1 MQFLN
6 RTLTFRNVT
15 APEVPVFVPPPR
27 RLTQRL
33 APFLTLGLLLLGW
46 QLISTLALVPEFL
59 IPSPLAVLDQFVEVI
74 RDGRLAQHTLVTLGE
89 VMSGLVV
96 GVFVGVG
103 LGYLIARIPLLEDLL
118 SPLIVSLQSTP
129 VVAYAPLLVIW
140 FGSGPTGKTITSALI
155 VFFPML
161 MNTVVGIR
169 SVPRSLRDLMLVSR
183 ASRWQTLTKLE
194 IPAALPILL
203 TGLKTAATLSVVGAV
218 VGEYINASAG
228 LGFMINLARS
238 QFDTPLV
245 FVGMITLSLMARLL
259 YSAVAML
266 ERRLLAWKRL

>member
-6 RTLTFRNVT
+6 RTLIFRNFT
-15 APEVPVFVPPPR
+15 APEVPAFVAPER
-27 RLTQRL
+27 RLIRRV
-33 APFLTLGLLLLGW
+33 APFLTITLILIAW
-46 QLISTLALVPEFL
+46 QLVTTFELVEDFL
-59 IPSPLAVLDQFVEVI
+59 IPPPIAVLDQFVEVI
-74 RDGRLAQHTLVTLGE
+74 EDGRLAQHTVVTLGE
-89 VMSGLVV
+89 VISGLIV
-96 GVFVGVG
+96 GVLVGVS
-103 LGYLIARIPLLEDLL
+103 LGYLIARLPLLEDLL

-169 SVPRSLRDLMLVSR
+169 SVPGSLRDLMLVSR
-183 ASRWQTLTKLE
+183 ASHWQTLTKLE

-245 FVGMITLSLMARLL
+245 FVGMITLSVMARLL
-259 YSAVAML
+259 YSAVALL

>member
-1 MQFLN
+1 MQFLS
-6 RTLTFRNVT
+6 RTLMFRNSARLET
-15 APEVPVFVPPPR
+15 PIFAPPER
-27 RLTQRL
+27 RVIQRL
-33 APFLTLGLLLLGW
+33 APFLTVLLILIAW
-46 QLISTLALVPEFL
+46 QLVSTLALVPDFL
-59 IPSPLAVLDQFVEVI
+59 IPAPLTVFDQFVEVI
-74 RDGRLAQHTLVTLGE
+74 ADGRLAEHTLVTLGE
-89 VMSGLVV
+89 VVSGLIV
-96 GVFVGVG
+96 GVLVGVT
-103 LGYLIARIPLLEDLL
+103 LGYLIARLPLLEDLL

-140 FGSGPTGKTITSALI
+140 FGSGPTGKMITSALI

-169 SVPRSLRDLMLVSR
+169 SVPRNLRDLMLVAR
-183 ASRWQTLTKLE
+183 ASRWQTLTRLE

-228 LGFMINLARS
+228 LGFMINQARS

-245 FVGMITLSLMARLL
+245 FVGMITLSVMARLL
-259 YSAVAML
+259 YSTVALL
-266 ERRLLAWKRL
+266 ERRLLAWKQF